1 MLKPRLALFSII
13 LLALVLRIL
22 MLDKVPAI
30 LSPQE
35 IDFANAIGLSHFGIF
50 TIRLPGV
57 LMSIASIIFFYILAL
72 SFFEKQNKNIAYVAT
87 FLLAVSPWHIQIS
100 RADFLSNLFILV
112 TLALL
117 IAAVKLTG
125 KIRLA
130 ICLCLAVFVVF
141 LGMRQDPSL
150 VYKRIEA
157 EKQSRDRIS
166 YSLFSPLSKIL
177 YENNMSQARITTGN
191 AFSYFDPRALLF
203 EWKNDAGRVSP
214 HSGLFNPVDII
225 LIPLGLFV
233 LFQKRKKEFLILLL
247 PAVIVFPLSATSGT
261 PDAFG
266 ASVFFAAMA
275 IASAQGAFVNK
286 KTTIVVSCFGLLFF
300 FWFLFNYFFIF
311 PLDPGLEKEYVKS
324 FLKTSD
330 EKGKVVVVDKSY
342 GRNMEKYADYYMGR
356 KQNINFIFEVPLSF
370 EKNTTYLLPRQ
381 AGDGKTVIKK
391 LKLL

>member
-1 MLKPRLALFSII
+1 
-13 LLALVLRIL
+13 

-57 LMSIASIIFFYILAL
+57 LLSIASIIIFYILAL

-125 KIRLA
+125 KIKLA
-130 ICLCLAVFVVF
+130 ICVCLAVLVVF
-141 LGMRQDPSL
+141 FGIRQDPSL

-177 YENNMSQARITTGN
+177 YENNIYQARITTGN

-214 HSGLFNPVDII
+214 YSGLFNPIDII

-233 LFQKRKKEFLILLL
+233 LFQKKKKEFLILLL
-247 PAVIVFPLSATSGT
+247 PAVIVLPLSATSGT

-266 ASVFFAAMA
+266 VSVFYSALA

-300 FWFLFNYFFIF
+300 FRFLFNYFFVF

-324 FLKTSD
+324 FLMTSG

-342 GRNMEKYADYYMGR
+342 GRNMEKYADYYIGR
-356 KQNINFIFEVPLSF
+356 KQNVSFIFDIPSSF
-370 EKNTTYLLPRQ
+370 EKNTTYLLPVTKD
-381 AGDGKTVIKK
+381 DGKSFIKK
-391 LKLL
+391 QKQL